1 MFTMR
6 HLLLIALVLG
16 ANLFTA
22 TLRAAAASFDCGK
35 ANGTVENLICKNT
48 RTSVLD
54 DKLQQTYAA
63 ALVATSPSGKKAL
76 VEEQRHWITYTRNT
90 CQDEAC
96 LQQVYMARIAVLARN
111 EKYIIDDSS
120 CEPPTDGGECINAV
134 TYRDP
139 SIRIISFNKSLVEQ
153 KQSGKIISCSRL
165 INLPVGTANSNN
177 SYGGICI
184 LQDGTQRKAVEICN
198 DDMFGHFQMRPATPK
213 DASGKDLIDFTHS
226 YCFGG

>member
-1 MFTMR
+1 MPSMK
-6 HLLLIALVLG
+6 ALFLPC
-16 ANLFTA
+16 AFCILFFVA
-22 TLRAAAASFDCGK
+22 APRAISASFDCGK
-35 ANGTVENLICKNT
+35 ATGTTETLICKNAK
-48 RTSVLD
+48 TSALD
-54 DKLQQTYAA
+54 DKLQEAYKAA
-63 ALVATSPSGKKAL
+63 QAAVASSSKKAL
-76 VEEQRHWITYTRNT
+76 TEEQRHWIAYTRDV

-96 LQQVYMARIAVLARN
+96 LQQAYTTRIAVLVRN

-120 CEPPTDGGECINAV
+120 CEPLDNGGPCTNVV
-134 TYRDP
+134 TYRDT
-139 SIRIISFNKSLVEQ
+139 SIRIASFNKSLMEQ
-153 KQSGKIISCSRL
+153 KRSGKIISCSHL

-198 DDMFGHFQMRPATPK
+198 DDMFGHFQMRSAAPK